1 MRRRQ
6 LPGEPEPPSK
16 GELKRQAHAVQEL
29 ADRLVEAPEAT
40 IAGLDLPERL
50 HDAVMLARRIR
61 GGGAL
66 VRQKQFVAKLMR
78 GTDVESIRAA
88 LLEQDAERLL
98 DARLFRQVEG
108 WRDRILEEGLPAVEA
123 LAAEC
128 PSLDTA
134 EFRTLAENAR
144 QELRAGRSRGSA
156 RELFRAVDRAL
167 RQA

>member
-78 GTDVESIRAA
+78 GTDVEPIRAA

-144 QELRAGRSRGSA
+144 QELRAGRSPGSA

>member
-16 GELKRQAHAVQEL
+16 GELKRQAQSVQAL

-40 IAGLDLPERL
+40 IAALGLPERL
-50 HDAVMLARRIR
+50 QDAVMLARRIR

-78 GTDVESIRAA
+78 GIDLEPVQAA
-88 LLEQDAERLL
+88 LQEQEAERML

-108 WRDRILEEGLPAVEA
+108 WRDRILEEGAPAVEA
-123 LAAEC
+123 VAQEC
-128 PSLDTA
+128 PALDTPA
-134 EFRTLAENAR
+134 FRSLAEAAR
-144 QELRAGRSRGSA
+144 REHATGRSRGSA
-156 RELFRAVDRAL
+156 RELFRTIDRAL
-167 RQA
+167 RGT

>member
-16 GELKRQAHAVQEL
+16 GELKRQAHAVQDL
-29 ADRLVEAPEAT
+29 ADRLVDAPEAT

-50 HDAVMLARRIR
+50 QDAVMLARRIR

-78 GTDVESIRAA
+78 GIDVEPIRAA
-88 LLEQDAERLL
+88 LLEQEAERLL
-98 DARLFRQVEG
+98 DARQFRQVEA
-108 WRDRILEEGLPAVEA
+108 WRDRILEEGPPAVEA

-128 PSLDTA
+128 PALDTA
-134 EFRTLAENAR
+134 DFRALAGKAR

-156 RELFRAVDRAL
+156 RELFRAIDRGL
-167 RQA
+167 RRP

>member
-16 GELKRQAHAVQEL
+16 GELKRQAHAVQAL

-40 IAGLDLPERL
+40 IAALDLPERL
-50 HDAVMLARRIR
+50 QDAVMLARRIR

-78 GTDVESIRAA
+78 GIDLVPIQAA
-88 LLEQDAERLL
+88 LQEQEAERLL

-108 WRDRILEEGLPAVEA
+108 WRDRILEEGTPAVEA

-128 PSLDTA
+128 PVLDTPT
-134 EFRTLAENAR
+134 FRGLAETAR
-144 QELRAGRSRGSA
+144 RERVTGRSRGSA
-156 RELFRAVDRAL
+156 RELFRAIDRAL
-167 RQA
+167 RGS

>member
-16 GELKRQAHAVQEL
+16 GELKRQAHAVQAL

-40 IAGLDLPERL
+40 IAALDLPERL
-50 HDAVMLARRIR
+50 QDAVMLARRIR

-78 GTDVESIRAA
+78 GIDLAPIQAA
-88 LLEQDAERLL
+88 LQEQEADRVL

-108 WRDRILEEGLPAVEA
+108 WRDRILDEGAPAVEA

-128 PSLDTA
+128 PALDTPG
-134 EFRTLAENAR
+134 FRDLAETAR
-144 QELRAGRSRGSA
+144 RERVAGRSRGSA
-156 RELFRAVDRAL
+156 RELFRTIDRAL
-167 RQA
+167 RGS

>member
-6 LPGEPEPPSK
+6 LPGELEPPSK
-16 GELKRQAHAVQEL
+16 GDLKRQAHAIQEL
-29 ADRLVEAPEAT
+29 ADRLVAAPEAT

-50 HDAVMLARRIR
+50 HDAVLLARRIR

-78 GTDVESIRAA
+78 GIDVEPIRAA
-88 LLEQDAERLL
+88 LLEQDADRLL

-108 WRDRILEEGLPAVEA
+108 WRDRILEEGEPAVDA

-128 PSLDTA
+128 PALDTA
-134 EFRTLAENAR
+134 GFRSLAAKAQ
-144 QELRAGRSRGSA
+144 QETRAGRSRGSA
-156 RELFRAVDRAL
+156 RELFRAIDRAL
-167 RQA
+167 RQS